1 MAGIAEFGLMI
12 LGAALGIGIGWLL
25 AKNRYANEVVRAE
38 AQITE
43 VSIRAE
49 AQVAEANIRAEAQA
63 TALSQSKELMLAEM
77 KTLATNA
84 ARQNSEDFLLLAEER
99 LGKVESEAVKD
110 HDARKKEVE
119 LLVTPIKEHLEK
131 LEKATS
137 DMELKREGAYQ
148 GLKRTADMLHKQTVD
163 LRDTNVQL
171 STALRGSVKARGNW
185 GQVALKNIA
194 EAAGMLEHCD
204 FDIEVTLKS
213 GAGGARVDLLANI
226 PNGGY
231 IPVDSKVPLAAYWDG
246 LELDDGDARAV
257 KMKEHAKAV
266 KKHID
271 DLVERDYPRLVEG
284 VDFTVMFIPAEPILS
299 TAFEYEPSLQ
309 EYAFGKHVLIVTP
322 VTLIALL
329 RTVGLYWQQQS
340 MAENAKEIHSRA
352 REFYDRVAKF
362 SHDLAKMGRG
372 INTVVGAYNDA
383 VGSYDSRVVPSG
395 RRLEELKVTE
405 GSQRKLAEL
414 PATAI
419 AHTVKQIATSSEEE

>member
-1 MAGIAEFGLMI
+1 MSELLTISLLLIGSLLGL
-12 LGAALGIGIGWLL
+12 GIGWLL
-25 AKNRYANEVVRAE
+25 AKIKFSTKLVLAE
-38 AQITE
+38 AETQAALGNKQTL
-43 VSIRAE
+43 
-49 AQVAEANIRAEAQA
+49 VAEMESVAA
-63 TALSQSKELMLAEM
+63 TV
-77 KTLATNA
+77 
-84 ARQNSEDFLLLAEER
+84 ARQNSEDFLRLAEER
-99 LGKVESEAVKD
+99 LGKVESESAKD
-110 HDARKKEVE
+110 HVARKKEVE
-119 LLVTPIKEHLEK
+119 SLVTPIKEHLEK
-131 LEKATS
+131 LERATNE
-137 DMELKREGAYQ
+137 MEIKREGAYQ
-148 GLKRTADMLHKQTVD
+148 GLKRTADMLHQQTVD

-204 FDIEVTLKS
+204 FDTEVTLKS

-226 PNGGY
+226 PNGGS

-246 LELDDGDARAV
+246 LELEDSNARAV

-271 DLVERDYPRLVEG
+271 DLVDRDYPRLLDG

-299 TAFEYEPSLQ
+299 TAFEYEPTLQ
-309 EYAFGKHVLIVTP
+309 EYAFNKHVLIVTP

-340 MAENAKEIHSRA
+340 MADNAKEIHKKA
-352 REFYDRVAKF
+352 REFYDRVTKF

-383 VGSYDSRVVPSG
+383 VGSYDGSVMPSG
-395 RRLEELKVTE
+395 RRLEDLKLAD
-405 GSQRKLAEL
+405 GAQRKLAEL
-414 PATAI
+414 PEAAV
-419 AHTVKQIATSSEEE
+419 ARTVKQISPKEDE

>member
-1 MAGIAEFGLMI
+1 MAGVAEYGLMI

-25 AKNRYANEVVRAE
+25 AKNRYGSDV
-38 AQITE
+38 
-43 VSIRAE
+43 IRAE
-49 AQVAEANIRAEAQA
+49 AQVSAI
-63 TALSQSKELMLAEM
+63 SQSKDSMLAEM
-77 KTLATNA
+77 QSVASNV
-84 ARQNSEDFLLLAEER
+84 ARQNSEDFLRLAEER
-99 LGKVESEAVKD
+99 LGKVESEAAKD

-119 LLVTPIKEHLEK
+119 SLVSPIKEHLEK

-137 DMELKREGAYQ
+137 EMELKREGAYQ

-204 FDIEVTLKS
+204 FDVEATLKS
-213 GAGGARVDLLANI
+213 GKGGARVDLLAKI
-226 PNGGY
+226 PNGGH

-246 LELDDGDARAV
+246 LELDDGEARGI

-271 DLVERDYPRLVEG
+271 DLVDRDYPRMMEG

-299 TAFEYEPSLQ
+299 TAFEYEPALQ
-309 EYAFGKHVLIVTP
+309 EYAFSKHVLIVTP

-340 MAENAKEIHSRA
+340 MADNAKEIHAKA
-352 REFYDRVAKF
+352 REFYDRVSKF

-383 VGSYDSRVVPSG
+383 VASYDSRVVPSG
-395 RRLEELKVTE
+395 RRLEDLKVTE
-405 GSQRKLAEL
+405 GAQRKLSDL
-414 PATAI
+414 PSAATALS
-419 AHTVKQIATSSEEE
+419 VKQLAASSEEE